1 MNDETKLPAPLPE
14 EDDGFNPITPTD
26 RVITG
31 ALLKFVDGAW
41 SESGIT
47 MPVGTKL
54 LALSTHTV
62 LQRWREQRVIET
74 ISTKPLLDVND
85 LNAQIPE
92 KEWEIGPSGTPRPPW
107 VLTFVTYLLNP
118 TTCEMF
124 TLANSTI
131 GVRIATQTLADR
143 VAWMRRLRGNN
154 VVPEVEL
161 SAKPMKTRFGVKQRP
176 EFKIIGWHLLGGGNE
191 KAPEQLALP
200 GLTNVEPPSLR
211 EELNDE
217 LPF

>member
-1 MNDETKLPAPLPE
+1 MNDESKLPVPLPDD
-14 EDDGFNPITPTD
+14 DDGFNPIGPAD
-26 RVITG
+26 RVIAG
-31 ALLKFVDGAW
+31 ALLKFVDGTW

-47 MPVGTKL
+47 VPRGTKL
-54 LALSTHTV
+54 LALSTNTI
-62 LQRWREQRVIET
+62 LQRWQEGRVIESIT
-74 ISTKPLLDVND
+74 TKPLPDVND

-92 KEWEIGPSGTPRPPW
+92 KEWEIGPGGTPRPPW
-107 VLTFVTYLLNP
+107 VLTFITYLLNP
-118 TTCEMF
+118 ATCEMF

-161 SAKPMKTRFGVKQRP
+161 SAKPMKTRFGVKQRF
-176 EFKIIGWHLLGGGNE
+176 EFKILGWHLLGGNE
-191 KAPEQLALP
+191 MAPEQLALP
-200 GLTNVEPPSLR
+200 GLTPVTPPSV
-211 EELNDE
+211 EEDLNDS

>member
-1 MNDETKLPAPLPE
+1 MNDESKLPALPE
-14 EDDGFNPITPTD
+14 EDDGFNPIGPAD
-26 RVITG
+26 RVIAG

-47 MPVGTKL
+47 MPKGTKL
-54 LALSTHTV
+54 LALSTNTI
-62 LQRWREQRVIET
+62 LQRWQGGRVVET
-74 ISTKPLLDVND
+74 ITTKPLPDPAELS
-85 LNAQIPE
+85 AQI
-92 KEWEIGPSGTPRPPW
+92 KEWELGPDGTPRAPW

-118 TTCEMF
+118 ATCEMF

-131 GVRIATQTLADR
+131 GARIATQTLADR
-143 VAWMRRLRGNN
+143 VAWMRKLRGNN

-176 EFKIIGWHLLGGGNE
+176 EFKIIGWHLLGGNE
-191 KAPEQLALP
+191 TAPKQIASP
-200 GLTNVEPPSLR
+200 GLTKVEPPSLR
-211 EELNDE
+211 EELDDE